1 MKQQVNLESH
11 ETLRILANIKGS
23 RREFAEIY
31 SAALGLKSGYQTLVN
46 AIRAKKG
53 MTAKQASS
61 FLHNLRHAE
70 AGSNLEDYKAE
81 LQYAYYL
88 LDYFM
93 ETGVLERD
101 EEMKIDAITP
111 FEERQLERRFG
122 DGYEPTGDG
131 NVEGLS
137 DDREEGAEEES
148 TSEKSEDVQGE
159 SEGDR
164 VSSEE
169 VDEEVVVMI
178 RDKDR
183 NVVVNPTPE
192 EVENFEK
199 TGEIKQES
207 NDVDDVLAQLLS
219 FSATKPKEV
228 TEKSN
233 DFLTNFLGEPT
244 KVSMKPNV
252 SSDSFDNN
260 LENIPDV
267 FDRESKKF

>member
-1 MKQQVNLESH
+1 MKQQGSLESY
-11 ETLRILANIKGS
+11 TALQILANIAGS
-23 RREFAEIY
+23 KREFAEIY
-31 SAALGLKSGYQTLVN
+31 SAATGLKSGYQTLMN
-46 AIRAKKG
+46 TLRAKKG
-53 MTAKQASS
+53 MNTKQASL

-70 AGSNLEDYKAE
+70 SDSILQDYKDE

-88 LDYFM
+88 LSYLM
-93 ETGVLERD
+93 NLGAIERD
-101 EEMKIDAITP
+101 DEMDVDAITP

-137 DDREEGAEEES
+137 DDREEGAEEENV
-148 TSEKSEDVQGE
+148 EKESEDVQGE
-159 SEGDR
+159 FEGDTLPP
-164 VSSEE
+164 EE
-169 VDEEVVVMI
+169 TDGE
-178 RDKDR
+178 
-183 NVVVNPTPE
+183 VVNPTQE
-192 EVENFEK
+192 EVENFEEI
-199 TGEIKQES
+199 GEVKQES

-219 FSATKPKEV
+219 FSTTKPKEAP
-228 TEKSN
+228 EKGN

-267 FDRESKKF
+267 FDRESRKF